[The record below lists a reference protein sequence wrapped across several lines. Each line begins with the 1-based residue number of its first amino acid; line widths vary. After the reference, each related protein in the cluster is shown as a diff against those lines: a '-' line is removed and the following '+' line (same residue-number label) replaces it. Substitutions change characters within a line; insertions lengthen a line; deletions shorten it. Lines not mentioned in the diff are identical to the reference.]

1 MPERLRLVPR
11 TVTPRRLLIP
21 TLVAAAVLVGGLV
34 TSSPA
39 AAATKPCW
47 KQLINDWYD
56 GRIDKAYPAH
66 CYREAIKNLPE
77 DVEAYSTARED
88 MERALLAAVRNN
100 NGVYDPDLPVPPGP
114 GKGAGGSDPTDESTS
129 GDGDQAAP
137 PLPGSSGGDGDGGV
151 LEIFRPS
158 SADEIPVPLL
168 VLGGLAVLLLAA
180 AAASFIARKVQ
191 ARRGFEGGP
200 PLP

>member
-1 MPERLRLVPR
+1 MPERLRLSPR
-11 TVTPRRLLIP
+11 TVTLRRLLIL
-21 TLVAAAVLVGGLV
+21 TLVLAAAAVGVG
-34 TSSPA
+34 SA
-39 AAATKPCW
+39 AAPAVAATPCW

-56 GRIDKAYPAH
+56 GRIDKAYPAR
-66 CYREAIKNLPE
+66 CYREAIDNLPE

-88 MERALLAAVRNN
+88 MERALLAAVRANEGEYEPN
-100 NGVYDPDLPVPPGP
+100 LSVPPGP
-114 GKGAGGSDPTDESTS
+114 GKGSEPVDPSETDGGAGNDE
-129 GDGDQAAP
+129 QAAP
-137 PLPGSSGGDGDGGV
+137 PLPGSDSGDGEGGV

-180 AAASFIARKVQ
+180 AGASFVARKVQ